1 MNIEIG
7 DFVSTEET
15 KSICGIGPP
24 ASSTCANRRSTMR
37 SGWKITSRIVPAD
50 DKDDAGLIVSQ
61 IILGTLEGLKM
72 AYPEMSDERQQKLLE
87 IRKELRHEGAG
98 AQA

>member
-1 MNIEIG
+1 
-7 DFVSTEET
+7 
-15 KSICGIGPP
+15 
-24 ASSTCANRRSTMR
+24 MR

-50 DKDDAGLIVSQ
+50 DKDAAGLIVSQ

-72 AYPEMSDERQQKLLE
+72 AYPEMSDERHQKLLE
-87 IRKELRHEGAG
+87 IRKELRHEGAE